1 MMTNETFLVVLLAV
15 LAVSFIYFIW
25 KRMNPPASSETQK
38 RPEVQPPIHTR
49 PVTESP
55 RVVINYDIDLRE
67 EAAWAREKTMTLRNS
82 GGPAFKVQ
90 IQAIQYKN
98 FDARFPLKSELS
110 KGDSQ
115 SVQVEVY
122 QDGKI
127 AGLLRHDFVRVLE
140 AIVQDSDRKEP
151 IFLEARV
158 LYEDGEGTSFCSL
171 HEIEY
176 GPVAKKVTTVLKWNG
191 KESEM
196 LSEAGSGPR

>member
-1 MMTNETFLVVLLAV
+1 MLNEALLVVLLAV

-25 KRMNPPASSETQK
+25 KRINPPASLETQK
-38 RPEVQPPIHTR
+38 RAEVERPIHTR
-49 PVTESP
+49 PITESP
-55 RVVINYDIDLRE
+55 KVVIAYDIDLRE

-98 FDARFPLKSELS
+98 FAARFPVMSELS
-110 KGDSQ
+110 KGENKSAQ
-115 SVQVEVY
+115 AEVY

-127 AGLLRHDFVRVLE
+127 AGLLRHDFVRILE

-151 IFLEARV
+151 ISLEARV

-171 HEIEY
+171 HDIEY
-176 GPVAKKVTTVLKWNG
+176 GPGTKKVTTVLKWNG
-191 KESEM
+191 REEDLK
-196 LSEAGSGPR
+196 